1 MQRILGAVAIAAALG
16 LTACSNS
23 TEPMFESEAISGRTP
38 GVSEDVFAVVG
49 KTGVTS
55 PEATVERT
63 EGERAAR

>member
-16 LTACSNS
+16 LTACSTS
-23 TEPMFESEAISGRTP
+23 TEPMLESETTSGRTP
-38 GVSEDVFAVVG
+38 GVSEDVFAALG
-49 KTGVTS
+49 KTGMTS